1 MNRIQQILN
10 SQTSKNNVNTDTF
23 LKINVESKER
33 LLPPDEINK
42 VVNVSDVFN
51 NERQNSTFYRILGSI
66 NLNAS
71 NPLFNLDDPSF
82 TDLYT
87 WKGFNYQD
95 PSNSKYRFNSD
106 AYPSVLNDNLKE
118 NNGWFGYYSQQLQQ
132 SGLNKFY
139 DMEPKRNR
147 FSFLPDIRSY
157 HLQSTSPIKNWEL
170 TITYPFSSDTKHPM
184 VSDGLM
190 IVEARQVVVSTRTMV
205 AFGLACRH
213 NLNIGDSVKI
223 SGTSGYDGEHVVVRT
238 GLDDGALKEYYF
250 VIDLPPTGIISGA
263 SKIKKVVG
271 GVESEYYFRLF
282 KKIKTRNFDVV
293 KTDDYDTYKLAF
305 SENIFADDVVQF
317 VFNEDIDV
325 SNLTDNLNRP
335 LSELYLTTIKTNSG
349 SGSDKLFSNVSDGIE
364 SPFIN
369 TLNNSDNLTYLL
381 DIPVI
386 NKIHNGGT
394 APFKS
399 HNPFNNDVTIND
411 EFYYG
416 DLVEFNSFEIKETI
430 LADVCHRF
438 NTVNRETSPTMNYK
452 ISSIGQTK
460 TLTLGPRQEGY
471 FYKAH
476 YQIKI
481 RNFSDYIE
489 QGDQNTIDLPIYA
502 INSGDGTYLWRDL
515 TEIGTN
521 GLDYPFLN
529 GCHYMYDNYIMM
541 VRRQDPYGLW
551 NLYYDKFPADPTGI
565 SYPNNF
571 DVNSSEDVC

>member
-1 MNRIQQILN
+1 M
-10 SQTSKNNVNTDTF
+10 
-23 LKINVESKER
+23 
-33 LLPPDEINK
+33 
-42 VVNVSDVFN
+42 
-51 NERQNSTFYRILGSI
+51 
-66 NLNAS
+66 
-71 NPLFNLDDPSF
+71 
-82 TDLYT
+82 
-87 WKGFNYQD
+87 
-95 PSNSKYRFNSD
+95 
-106 AYPSVLNDNLKE
+106 
-118 NNGWFGYYSQQLQQ
+118 
-132 SGLNKFY
+132 
-139 DMEPKRNR
+139 
-147 FSFLPDIRSY
+147 
-157 HLQSTSPIKNWEL
+157 
-170 TITYPFSSDTKHPM
+170 
-184 VSDGLM
+184 
-190 IVEARQVVVSTRTMV
+190 
-205 AFGLACRH
+205 
-213 NLNIGDSVKI
+213 
-223 SGTSGYDGEHVVVRT
+223 
-238 GLDDGALKEYYF
+238 
-250 VIDLPPTGIISGA
+250 
-263 SKIKKVVG
+263 
-271 GVESEYYFRLF
+271 
-282 KKIKTRNFDVV
+282 
-293 KTDDYDTYKLAF
+293 
-305 SENIFADDVVQF
+305 
-317 VFNEDIDV
+317 
-325 SNLTDNLNRP
+325 
-335 LSELYLTTIKTNSG
+335 
-349 SGSDKLFSNVSDGIE
+349 
-364 SPFIN
+364 
-369 TLNNSDNLTYLL
+369 L

-416 DLVEFNSFEIKETI
+416 DLAEFNSFEIKETI